1 MNYSLDTLATYQYA
15 VWAFL
20 IVSLFVVIYIF
31 AIRRGAGVV
40 VALYAVTGL
49 AFAGVI
55 GLLNP
60 IEQQADN
67 LYAAVVEDQ
76 AEVGITAMGIVDE
89 SEEGVLA
96 CLNDSRPGDVDVWLT
111 GENDSYYRG
120 ILVNHG
126 EVDGSCTYQLVVA

>member
-20 IVSLFVVIYIF
+20 IVSLFVMIYIF

-49 AFAGVI
+49 AFAGVV

-67 LYAAVVEDQ
+67 LYAAIVEDQ

>member
-49 AFAGVI
+49 AFAGVV

-67 LYAAVVEDQ
+67 LYAAIVEDQ

>member
-31 AIRRGAGVV
+31 AVRRGAGVV

>member
-49 AFAGVI
+49 AFAGVV